1 MQDRKT
7 SAAVI
12 AVQLGVIIVTWDI
25 SLTSTAL
32 PAIAM
37 GLGAA
42 PASTIW
48 IVNAYYLSVV
58 AALLPLATLGEI
70 YGHRRIFIGG
80 LLVFALGSVAA
91 GFADSLLALS
101 AARAVVGLGSAAV
114 SATTPALIRALY
126 PPERLARGLG
136 LYALVVGIAFSIG
149 PTTTSTILSVAS
161 WPWLFRIND
170 RSGRP
175 FDAIA
180 ATLCAVMLASF
191 VFGVASVAHGAGWD
205 LIGPAWLASAICAAA
220 LVRRE
225 RGASAPIMATD
236 LFRIPLFALSSATS
250 ICAFTVQGLVFVVLP
265 FLLQFKL
272 GYSQVEAG
280 FLITPWPV
288 TLMATTLVAAP
299 LADKV
304 PVAFLGGIGL
314 LLVGAGLVTLETLP
328 ASAAAFDIGWRLA
341 VCGIGFGFFQSPNM
355 KAMMS
360 SAPANRSGS
369 AGGILAASRLLG
381 QSFGAAAVAICLSL
395 SPREGIDIALWAGVT
410 MAMLGSI
417 ASFLRL
423 LPSARA
429 GIG

>member
-70 YGHRRIFIGG
+70 YGHRRIFFGG

-161 WPWLFRIND
+161 WPWLFRINVPLALAAFWLATRGLPATD

-304 PVAFLGGIGL
+304 PVACLGGI
-314 LLVGAGLVTLETLP
+314 
-328 ASAAAFDIGWRLA
+328 
-341 VCGIGFGFFQSPNM
+341 
-355 KAMMS
+355 
-360 SAPANRSGS
+360 
-369 AGGILAASRLLG
+369 
-381 QSFGAAAVAICLSL
+381 
-395 SPREGIDIALWAGVT
+395 
-410 MAMLGSI
+410 
-417 ASFLRL
+417 
-423 LPSARA
+423 
-429 GIG
+429 